1 MTGNVLAKCY
11 ETKIGKLQKRAPKWY
26 QNFFEKEKEKKSG
39 DMVVNGIKIFLN
51 MNNK

>member
-26 QNFFEKEKEKKSG
+26 QNFFEKEKEKKKWRQG
-39 DMVVNGIKIFLN
+39 CEWYKNLPEHE
-51 MNNK
+51 